1 MDTVFSGIM
10 KQRGSPGQ
18 GKVKYKDCSG
28 GLNFENFTQI
38 GVRGV
43 GDPRNSYPQAMSWFK
58 GKLYVGTSRD
68 TLCLLRRPRKVPPP
82 EMEFWPVQCPDP
94 EVPEL
99 LRAQILSYD
108 PAENRWDLVYRSPLV
123 MFEGKEVP
131 RDVGFR
137 GMAVYRGCSDS
148 EPCLYVG
155 SVSPVGVCTI
165 LRTIDGI
172 NFEPVQN
179 PLNGPTI
186 RTLLPYKGKLYTTII
201 GKRDCHA
208 NESSQAE
215 LLETDDPFTGNWR
228 VVSETS
234 LGDPGNA
241 ALFEMA
247 EFNGYLYVSTLNTA
261 GGFQLWKTDAEG
273 SPPYKWK
280 KILTAGAYRGFL
292 NSGGAS
298 LVVFN
303 GCLYIGTGISGGGYD
318 RVNKVGPAAAEV
330 ICVYPNDTW
339 DLVVGAPRITPD
351 GVKIPLSGMGPG
363 FDNFMNGY
371 MWRMCVHDGWLYVGT
386 FNGAVLTKYRPRYS
400 IKEPDKEKLAIFE
413 KLLPTRNLE
422 NYFERYGGCHL
433 WRTRD
438 GKRFYPVT
446 RNGFGSHFNF
456 GIRQMTSTPFGL
468 FVGTTNP
475 FGPLVGVKRNGKWDY
490 EVNPRGGMEIWLGS
504 HQVRKQGETF
514 LDLETREQQSSRALV
529 KIRRLFENYLYYLL
543 SEDYYG
549 GTGFHHIGYWG
560 NNAISARQAC
570 EDLLE
575 KLLSLCPEIKGPVL
589 DVSCGRGGTTHYLL
603 KYFHAEEL
611 AGIDDSQWA
620 LDFCQEKIPDIRF
633 IPMDPVKIEFP
644 DESFSTIICLEGAP
658 YFETRYKFLKDA
670 LRVLKP
676 GGRLLLADILFSKE
690 SVVVNRGR
698 YRTNYVKD
706 LKSYKE
712 LFLRAG
718 FEQNLQ
724 IVDLTEDCIQ
734 AYTKN
739 LSEYMREQY
748 LSKKISEGKFN
759 AMMTFVSLMVL
770 FAKHYLLVVAAK
782 GD

>member
-18 GKVKYKDCSG
+18 GKVKYKDCLG

-155 SVSPVGVCTI
+155 SVSPVGVCII

-433 WRTRD
+433 WRTMD
-438 GKRFYPVT
+438 GKRFYPIT

-504 HQVRKQGETF
+504 HQVRKQGKTA
-514 LDLETREQQSSRALV
+514 LDLETREQQSRRALV

-560 NNAISARQAC
+560 NNATSARQAC

-633 IPMDPVKIEFP
+633 IPMDPVKMEFP

-698 YRTNYVKD
+698 YRANYVKD

-724 IVDLTEDCIQ
+724 IIDLTEDCIQ